1 MLALL
6 FRSGLLVLSF
16 CWVFEAGAEGQGV
29 LLYRYIDSRGQTVID
44 RQGVPPDYIGKGYDV
59 LNEHGRVVQSVG
71 PAPTAAELQRRQAE
85 QQQASENAQLLR
97 RYSSLADLDRA
108 SARRQAEFSSRMSSL
123 QSSLQ
128 ALLARQA
135 DLQGRAAAQERA
147 GREVSEPLLDE
158 LADAREQQARMSAS
172 MAAYQ
177 AEQAQAEQAF
187 AADRVR
193 LQQLLP
199 AL

>member
-1 MLALL
+1 MPALL

-16 CWVFEAGAEGQGV
+16 CWVFEVGAEGQGA

-44 RQGVPPDYIGKGYDV
+44 RQGVPPEYIGKGYDV
-59 LNEHGRVVQSVG
+59 LNERGRVVQTVA
-71 PAPTAAELQRRQAE
+71 PAPTAAELQRRQDE
-85 QQQASENAQLLR
+85 QQQAGANAQLLR
-97 RYSSLADLDRA
+97 RYSSLEDLDRA
-108 SARRQAEFSSRMSSL
+108 SARRQAEFSSRMTSL

-128 ALLARQA
+128 GLLARQA
-135 DLQGRAAAQERA
+135 DLQGKAAAQERA
-147 GREVSEPLLDE
+147 GREVSEQLLDE
-158 LADAREQQARMSAS
+158 LADSKEQQARMSAS
-172 MAAYQ
+172 AAAHQ

-187 AADRVR
+187 AADRLR